1 MVDLPNPQDV
11 SFLIITA
18 TGLVSILVLCF
29 LVFVFYYQKKL
40 LQQQHTKQLLET
52 KLQQQM
58 LVGIIQGQE
67 KERARLGREIHDG
80 LGAQLASIKLMLEN
94 SQSSPDLSQKAQT
107 EKRIIQLLQESIQEL
122 RSISQNL
129 LPQPL
134 IRFGFVKGMEN
145 YFKQITQ
152 PSQVV
157 VHYHTNVKQLP
168 LTPFQS
174 LSLFRIIQELTRNA
188 MEHGKARHFTISV
201 NLNFHTLLLTLEE
214 NGQSY
219 DWEQLKTNHTPA
231 RGSGI
236 MNIETRI
243 RLLSA
248 SLLHEPL
255 YPGNRI
261 CITLALPITDDH
273 PDS

>member
-94 SQSSPDLSQKAQT
+94 SHSSPDLSQKAQT

-145 YFKQITQ
+145 Y
-152 PSQVV
+152 
-157 VHYHTNVKQLP
+157 L
-168 LTPFQS
+168 LQS
-174 LSLFRIIQELTRNA
+174 
-188 MEHGKARHFTISV
+188 M
-201 NLNFHTLLLTLEE
+201 
-214 NGQSY
+214 
-219 DWEQLKTNHTPA
+219 
-231 RGSGI
+231 
-236 MNIETRI
+236 
-243 RLLSA
+243 
-248 SLLHEPL
+248 
-255 YPGNRI
+255 
-261 CITLALPITDDH
+261 
-273 PDS
+273 